1 MKLAVVGSRSF
12 NDFNLLCSKL
22 RQISISEIISGGA
35 RGADSLGAK
44 FAKENNIKLTVFP
57 ADWDMYGKS
66 AGYIR
71 NKRIIENCDQV
82 IAFWDGNSKGTKHSI
97 DLAKQMN
104 KPTTIVKFYNEF
116 S

>member
-12 NDFNLLCSKL
+12 NDFNLLHAKL
-22 RQISISEIISGGA
+22 CQIHISEIVSGGA
-35 RGADSLGAK
+35 RGADSLGAE

-57 ADWDMYGKS
+57 AEWDHYGKS

-82 IAFWDGNSKGTKHSI
+82 IAFWDGNSKGTEHSI
-97 DLAKQMN
+97 NLAKQMN
-104 KPTTIVKFYNEF
+104 KPTTIVKF
-116 S
+116 